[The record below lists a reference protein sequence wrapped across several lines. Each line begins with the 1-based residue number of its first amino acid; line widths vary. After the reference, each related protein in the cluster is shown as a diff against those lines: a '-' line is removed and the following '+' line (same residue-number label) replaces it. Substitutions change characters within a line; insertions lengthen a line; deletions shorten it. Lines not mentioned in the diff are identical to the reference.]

1 MLALL
6 RTLHVLSLA
15 VWLGSVVFFT
25 IAGVLIFRA
34 FEAESAQEQRPPYL
48 PAPEYTNKSP
58 GEGLPGARAEQG
70 SRLGGVAVGAIFPVY
85 FGLQAG
91 CAALA
96 VLTGLGLACALGGRL
111 ATVRLVVCV
120 LGLLAVLAGWWLE
133 HRVSE
138 LREPRNEL
146 TDIVLTTPSP
156 TAEQIEQALESRAA
170 FGRWHGISLLVN
182 FATLAL
188 ALLAT
193 ALAGHLDVARGGP
206 GVGWPAMGRWSPVP
220 SSPEGITSE
229 APDTSPGLH
238 QGERTQRATT

>member
-6 RTLHVLSLA
+6 RTVHVLSLA

-34 FEAESAQEQRPPYL
+34 FEDESAKEKRLPYL
-48 PAPEYTNKSP
+48 PVPEYTNESP
-58 GEGLPGARAEQG
+58 PEGLPGPRAEQG

-85 FGLQAG
+85 FGLQTG

-96 VLTGLGLACALGGRL
+96 VLTGLGLAWAQGGRL

-120 LGLLAVLAGWWLE
+120 LGLVAVLAGWWLE
-133 HRVSE
+133 HWVSE
-138 LREPRNEL
+138 LRKPRNER
-146 TDIVLTTPSP
+146 TDTVLTTPNP
-156 TAEQIEQALESRAA
+156 TTEQTEQALEARAT
-170 FGRWHGISLLVN
+170 FGLWHGISLLVN

-188 ALLAT
+188 VLLAT
-193 ALAGHLDVARGGP
+193 ALAGHLDVARGSP
-206 GVGWPAMGRWSPVP
+206 GVGWPATGRWSPAP

-229 APDTSPGLH
+229 PLGTSPIFH
-238 QGERTQRATT
+238 PGERTQEATT